1 MQPNSKSK
9 SVISLDS
16 IDHEFTLD
24 NQKICLFKALSLS
37 VSSGETVSIVGPS
50 GVGKSSLLLLLA
62 GLDKPTAGQFSYHHN
77 GQTASVAALRKQCGF
92 VFQQFHLL
100 PELTALHNLLLPLR
114 LKGDKD
120 ADQKAQLW
128 LSKVGLDKRANHKP
142 AQLSGGEQQRIAIAR
157 AFVAEPE
164 FIFADEPTGNL
175 DNLTAHYIIELM
187 LECAQQ
193 QGTGLVF
200 VTHNM
205 EFADQADR
213 CFELNHRRLT
223 RLVQEPTV

>member
-1 MQPNSKSK
+1 MQTNSNLK
-9 SVISLDS
+9 SVISLKA
-16 IDHEFTLD
+16 IDHEFALED
-24 NQKICLFKALSLS
+24 QKVSLFKSLS
-37 VSSGETVSIVGPS
+37 VSVTTNETVSIVGPS

-62 GLDKPTAGQFSYHHN
+62 GLDKPTSGTCSYHHL
-77 GQTASVAALRKQCGF
+77 GQATSLAALRKQCGF

-114 LKGDKD
+114 LKGDKN
-120 ADQKAQLW
+120 AEQKAKRW
-128 LSKVGLDKRANHKP
+128 LSKVGLGNRANHKP

-175 DNLTAHYIIELM
+175 DNLTAQYIVELM

-205 EFADQADR
+205 EFAHKADR
-213 CFELNHRRLT
+213 CFELSHRKLT
-223 RLVQEPTV
+223 QIVQESAA

>member
-1 MQPNSKSK
+1 MQLLPNSK

-16 IDHEFTLD
+16 IDHEFALD
-24 NQKICLFKALSLS
+24 NQKISLFKSLSLS
-37 VSSGETVSIVGPS
+37 VSTEETVSIVGPS

-62 GLDKPTAGQFSYHHN
+62 GLDKPTAGKFSYFHR
-77 GQTASVAALRKQCGF
+77 GQASPCAMLRRHCGF

-120 ADQKAQLW
+120 AEQKARLW
-128 LSKVGLDKRANHKP
+128 LSKVGLSKRANHKP

-175 DNLTAHYIIELM
+175 DNLTAQYIVELM

-205 EFADQADR
+205 EFADKADR
-213 CFELNHRRLT
+213 CYELGHHRLT
-223 RLVQEPTV
+223 QLTKDSAA